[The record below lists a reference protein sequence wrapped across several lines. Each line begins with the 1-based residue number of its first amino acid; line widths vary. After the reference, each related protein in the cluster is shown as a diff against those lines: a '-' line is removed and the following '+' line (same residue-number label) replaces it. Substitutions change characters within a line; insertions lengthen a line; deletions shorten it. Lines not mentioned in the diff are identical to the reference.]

1 MAMNEYSLADIAAV
15 ADGAGGNRGN
25 GGGWGNGD
33 GWWVLILIAL
43 LGGFNGGFGG
53 WGGGGYAGGNELY
66 PWLNQSQ
73 NVNDGFRDQMIQTN
87 LQGIQQGISG
97 LLTQLCNCCSDMQM
111 AVANGFA
118 NAETAANARQMA
130 NMQQGFG
137 MQTAMMQGFTGVQA
151 QTAQLA
157 SDIQLG
163 NAQQTATILAENCAD
178 RAALSDGV
186 RDIIAS
192 QTAGTQRIIDWLCQ
206 DKIDQKNDEIARLR
220 QESYM
225 KDLAASQAAQNAFI
239 TQGFANEVDA
249 LYNRLNTC
257 PVPSMPVYGRT
268 PIFTCQPQNQGCG
281 CGCGNNG
288 FVG

>member
-1 MAMNEYSLADIAAV
+1 MNEYSLADIAAV

-66 PWLNQSQ
+66 PWLNQAQLTTQGFADQ
-73 NVNDGFRDQMIQTN
+73 NAIMALN
-87 LQGIQQGISG
+87 GISSG
-97 LLTQLCNCCSDMQM
+97 VQNLSTQLCNCCADMQM
-111 AVANGFA
+111 AVASGFA

-130 NMQQGFG
+130 NMQTQFG
-137 MQTAMMQGFTGVQA
+137 MQTAMQQGFTGVQA

-192 QTAGTQRIIDWLCQ
+192 NTAQTQAIIDKLCQ
-206 DKIDQKNDEIARLR
+206 LELDGYKRENYQLQSQLNAAN
-220 QESYM
+220 
-225 KDLAASQAAQNAFI
+225 LAASQAAQNAFI

-249 LYNRLNTC
+249 LYNRLNSC
-257 PVPSMPVYGRT
+257 PVPTTPVYGRT
-268 PIFTCQPQNQGCG
+268 PIFTCNNG
-281 CGCGNNG
+281 CGCGNG
-288 FVG
+288 TLVG